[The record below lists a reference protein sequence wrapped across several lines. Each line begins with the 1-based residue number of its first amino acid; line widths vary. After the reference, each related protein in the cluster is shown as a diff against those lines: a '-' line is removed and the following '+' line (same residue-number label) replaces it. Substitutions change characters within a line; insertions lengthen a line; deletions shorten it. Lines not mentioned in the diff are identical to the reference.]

1 MGRLGAASLAGLART
16 IRRPSYDRTRLAVG
30 MAHLGVGAFH
40 RCHQSEY
47 TDDALEAEFGPWG
60 EVGISIRAPQ
70 LEPTLGAQG
79 GLYTRT
85 LRDEGRSELRVIGC
99 MREVID
105 AQDDSNLAVTALAA
119 PRISIV
125 TMTVTEKGYCHFPA
139 TGALDLNHP
148 DIVHDLADNGSPRSV
163 PGVLVAALDRRRQSG
178 AGGLTLMSCDNIPGN
193 GKILSNVVTA
203 LAERRSPVLAAW
215 IAGQVRFPSSMVDRI
230 VPATTSADLAAA
242 TDSLGMEDR
251 AAVVGEPFRQWV
263 IEDDFHGA
271 RPRWDLAGAEL
282 VGDVEPYELIK
293 MRVLNG
299 AQSTMS
305 YLGALVGLEYTFQDV
320 RDPLIAGF
328 VRRMLVDETARGLPS
343 GAMDVPDYIELTF
356 RRLHNTAIQ
365 HRNHQIATDGSQ
377 KIVQRLLNPIRACI
391 EQGRG
396 YDHLAAAV
404 AAWMA
409 YLLHGSRR
417 FGARWT
423 PSDPW
428 ADRARR
434 IADDVG
440 NDPLA
445 LTRAMLAIEPIF
457 GTDLSANDM
466 FARTVARHL
475 QGWLVEDPRRHLAS
489 LLTATVS

>member
-16 IRRPSYDRTRLAVG
+16 VRRPGYDRMRLVVG

-47 TDDALEAEFGPWG
+47 TDDSLEAEFGPWG
-60 EVGISIRAPQ
+60 EIGINIRAP
-70 LEPTLGAQG
+70 LLAPTLGAQD

-85 LRDEGRSELRVIGC
+85 LRDEGVAESRVIGC
-99 MREVID
+99 LRETLD
-105 AQDDSNLAVTALAA
+105 ALDDTAPAIAALAA

-139 TGALDLNHP
+139 TGRLDFDHP
-148 DIVHDLADNGSPRSV
+148 DIAVDLQGKGSPRSV

-193 GKILSNVVTA
+193 GGILSSAVTA
-203 LAERRSPVLAAW
+203 LAERRSPALAEW
-215 IAGQVRFPSSMVDRI
+215 IAGNVRFPSSMVDRI
-230 VPATTSADLAAA
+230 VPATTEADLAAA
-242 TDSLGMEDR
+242 AALGLEDR

-263 IEDDFHGA
+263 IEDRFLGA

-282 VGDVEPYELIK
+282 VGDVEPYEQVK

-299 AQSTMS
+299 AQTTMS
-305 YLGALVGLEYTFQDV
+305 YLGALVGLDYTFEDV
-320 RDPLIAGF
+320 RDPGIAAF
-328 VRRMLVDETARGLPS
+328 VRRMLIEETAPGLPT
-343 GAMDVPDYIELTF
+343 GAMDIPDYIELTF
-356 RRLHNTAIQ
+356 RRLLNKSIR

-391 EQGRG
+391 ARSIGF
-396 YDHLAAAV
+396 DHLAAAV

-409 YLLHGSRR
+409 YLLAASPR

-428 ADRARR
+428 AERVRR
-434 IADDVG
+434 IGDEIGGDAS
-440 NDPLA
+440 A
-445 LTRAMLAIEPIF
+445 LVRAVLAIEPIF
-457 GTDLSANDM
+457 GADLPANDILVR
-466 FARTVARHL
+466 AVTRHL
-475 QGWLVEDPRRHLAS
+475 QGWLLGDPRRHLGDIVA
-489 LLTATVS
+489 ATVS